1 MPPHRAIPVL
11 PGSSL
16 SHRGAARGSQH
27 RVPAQGSSTPPT
39 LSPLILGARSALSQ
53 RAREGEAPA
62 VIDDRSQPRST
73 GSLLR
78 VWAKLC
84 VPEGPSLRCA
94 QGCVAG
100 QRGWEAADFM
110 PLLFFF
116 LIFFPPLLSKGKQ
129 KAKLSNHTQAD
140 STHCLGKLAGKSSIY
155 LHCPGA
161 AVLCWQAITSAEQ
174 SVPCSSSSS
183 SRHVGFLQPEFAKL
197 SRQLEQHSA
206 VCGAGICSS
215 CVCCSSCMCCWLC
228 APTLPFRSIFAGLCS
243 LEVPLFAALQ
253 VCVRLGAGEK
263 LFAFIF
269 FHSLM
274 RKMHSC

>member
-1 MPPHRAIPVL
+1 MPPHCAIPVL

-100 QRGWEAADFM
+100 QRGWEAAYFM

-116 LIFFPPLLSKGKQ
+116 KFFFPPFSLKENKKPSCLITRKQIPPTALENSLGNHLSTCIALVQ
-129 KAKLSNHTQAD
+129 Q
-140 STHCLGKLAGKSSIY
+140 CCAG
-155 LHCPGA
+155 
-161 AVLCWQAITSAEQ
+161 
-174 SVPCSSSSS
+174 
-183 SRHVGFLQPEFAKL
+183 R
-197 SRQLEQHSA
+197 R
-206 VCGAGICSS
+206 
-215 CVCCSSCMCCWLC
+215 
-228 APTLPFRSIFAGLCS
+228 
-243 LEVPLFAALQ
+243 
-253 VCVRLGAGEK
+253 
-263 LFAFIF
+263 
-269 FHSLM
+269 
-274 RKMHSC
+274 

>member
-39 LSPLILGARSALSQ
+39 LSPLILGARSVLSQ
-53 RAREGEAPA
+53 HAREGEAPA

-100 QRGWEAADFM
+100 QRGWEAAYFM

-116 LIFFPPLLSKGKQ
+116 
-129 KAKLSNHTQAD
+129 
-140 STHCLGKLAGKSSIY
+140 
-155 LHCPGA
+155 
-161 AVLCWQAITSAEQ
+161 
-174 SVPCSSSSS
+174 
-183 SRHVGFLQPEFAKL
+183 
-197 SRQLEQHSA
+197 
-206 VCGAGICSS
+206 
-215 CVCCSSCMCCWLC
+215 
-228 APTLPFRSIFAGLCS
+228 
-243 LEVPLFAALQ
+243 
-253 VCVRLGAGEK
+253 
-263 LFAFIF
+263 
-269 FHSLM
+269 
-274 RKMHSC
+274 